1 MIRNILVI
9 TGVGFVLAL
18 VGIGGSVALIKND
31 VQRHD
36 WTWVV
41 TDGDDGGDGF
51 RLERGPASPDIA
63 RDIAWGGG
71 DRLSID
77 LPGRVTYVQGATPGV
92 RITGPKTVVDRVRF
106 QDGRLT
112 IEGDD
117 NGDRGYI
124 RWSGSGIRAWS
135 ETDALR
141 VVVTA
146 PAVKVFD
153 IGDDGHLS
161 IRDYDQPSMQLTLN
175 GEGDVDARGET
186 GTLTL
191 KIFGDGDADLHR
203 LAVTDATIE
212 SSGDG
217 ETRVG
222 PTGRVNV
229 DISGDGDVNLTRR
242 PAQLEQASSGWG
254 EVEQD

>member
-1 MIRNILVI
+1 MIRNLLVI
-9 TGVGFVLAL
+9 TGVGFGLAL
-18 VGIGGSVALIKND
+18 VGIGGSVALVKND

-41 TDGDDGGDGF
+41 TDSDVGEDHF
-51 RLERGPASPDIA
+51 RLERGEAAPDIT
-63 RDIAWGGG
+63 RNLAWTGGE
-71 DRLSID
+71 RLSVD
-77 LPGRVTYVQGATPGV
+77 LPGRVTYVQGETPGV
-92 RITGPKTVVDRVRF
+92 RVTGPKNVVERVRL

-112 IEGDD
+112 LEGDD
-117 NGDRGYI
+117 GAERGYI

-135 ETDALR
+135 ETDSLR

-146 PAVKVFD
+146 PAVNTFD
-153 IGDDGHLS
+153 VGDDGRLS
-161 IRDYDQPSMQLTLN
+161 IRGYDQRTMNLTLN

-186 GTLTL
+186 VTLDL
-191 KIFGDGDADLHR
+191 KIYGDGDADLHR
-203 LAVTDATIE
+203 LQVVDATIQ

-229 DISGDGDVNLTRR
+229 DVSGDGDVNLTRR
-242 PAQLEQASSGWG
+242 PAQLEQATSGWG